1 VTKFI
6 APYSPSFVER
16 RKNLMKKYKILT
28 ITLIVLSIAAF
39 MLGGC
44 TYEPSRRYIQ
54 TDPNNITMPDRQNL
68 PNNIVGKNQGNNN
81 GDNFADK
88 ISSTFEMV
96 DYSYLGITAD
106 SLTVRSGAGTQYPA
120 IGTVKSGQKIRAL
133 GKMDGWY
140 VVKLPD
146 SGRIGCINAANA
158 KPFGKSTAT
167 TNTNQTTG
175 TGTVTPA
182 PATGNRPGTNTGT
195 GTNGGG
201 TAAAG
206 SGIMTSDESRILQLV
221 NAERA
226 KTGAKPLASSSEC
239 TKLARMKSQDMVDKN
254 YFSHQ
259 SPTYGSPF
267 DLLKSNNVSYMYA
280 GENIAMNQ
288 SADAAFK
295 AWMNSEG
302 HKKNIL
308 NPNFTELG
316 VGIAPKGNGSYIY
329 TQLFIGR

>member
-1 VTKFI
+1 
-6 APYSPSFVER
+6 
-16 RKNLMKKYKILT
+16 MKRYK
-28 ITLIVLSIAAF
+28 VLLLAVAA
-39 MLGGC
+39 MLVLVSAFSGC
-44 TYEPSRRYIQ
+44 TYEPARRYIQ
-54 TDPNNITMPDRQNL
+54 TDPNNIAAPNAPAI
-68 PNNIVGKNQGNNN
+68 PNNVVGKAGNNN
-81 GDNFADK
+81 ADGNR
-88 ISSTFEMV
+88 ISATYEVV
-96 DYSYLGITAD
+96 DFSYITID
-106 SLTVRSGAGTQYPA
+106 GGSQKVRTGAGSNYPS
-120 IGTVKSGQKIRAL
+120 IGTISSGQKIRAL
-133 GKMDGWY
+133 GKLDGWY

-146 SGRIGCINAANA
+146 SGRIGCVSAANA
-158 KPFGKSTAT
+158 RPYGTAT
-167 TNTNQTTG
+167 TARNTNMTTG

-182 PATGNRPGTNTGT
+182 PRPGTTTGGAGA
-195 GTNGGG
+195 GTVGGG
-201 TAAAG
+201 NTAAG
-206 SGIMTSDESRILQLV
+206 SGTMSSDEARILQLV

-226 KTGAKPLASSSEC
+226 KTGAKALSANSDC
-239 TKLARMKSQDMVDKN
+239 TKLARMKSQDMVNNN

-267 DLLKSNNVSYMYA
+267 DMLKSNNVSYMYA

>member
-1 VTKFI
+1 
-6 APYSPSFVER
+6 
-16 RKNLMKKYKILT
+16 MKKYKFHT
-28 ITLIVLSIAAF
+28 ITAVILAISVFALSS
-39 MLGGC
+39 C
-44 TYEPSRRYIQ
+44 TYEPSRRYMSPESGNVNMRNQ
-54 TDPNNITMPDRQNL
+54 QEL
-68 PNNIVGKNQGNNN
+68 PNNLVGRNDNNPAVT
-81 GDNFADK
+81 DYADK

-96 DYSYLGITAD
+96 DFSYLSITGN
-106 SLTVRSGAGTQYPA
+106 SLTVRAGAGANYPS
-120 IGTVKSGQKIRAL
+120 IGTIKAGQKIRAL

-140 VVKLPD
+140 VVKMPD
-146 SGRIGCINAANA
+146 SSKIGCISASNA
-158 KPFGKSTAT
+158 KPYGKSTGT
-167 TNTNQTTG
+167 TNTNNTTG
-175 TGTVTPA
+175 TGAGTATPV
-182 PATGNRPGTNTGT
+182 PTKG
-195 GTNGGG
+195 
-201 TAAAG
+201 AAAG
-206 SGIMTSDESRILQLV
+206 STGNTAAGSGTMTSDESRILQLV

-226 KTGAKPLASSSEC
+226 KTGAKPLTSNSDC

-316 VGIAPKGNGSYIY
+316 VGIAPKGNGSNIY

>member
-1 VTKFI
+1 
-6 APYSPSFVER
+6 
-16 RKNLMKKYKILT
+16 MKSNKLSS
-28 ITLIVLSIAAF
+28 LIVAIAVIAA
-39 MLGGC
+39 LLLQGC
-44 TYEPSRRYIQ
+44 TYAPSRRYIQ
-54 TDPNNITMPDRQNL
+54 TDPNNITMPNQQPL
-68 PNNIVGKNQGNNN
+68 PNNLVGTKQGKNGV
-81 GDNFADK
+81 DNFDGK

-96 DYSYLGITAD
+96 DYSYLGITGD
-106 SLTVRSGAGTQYPA
+106 SLTVRSGAGTKYPSV
-120 IGTVKSGQKIRAL
+120 GTIKAGQKIRAL

-140 VVKLPD
+140 VIKMPD
-146 SGRIGCINAANA
+146 SGRIGCIKAENAA
-158 KPFGKSTAT
+158 PFGKSNTT
-167 TNTNQTTG
+167 TNTNQATG

-182 PATGNRPGTNTGT
+182 PVAGNTTGTNTGT
-195 GTNGGG
+195 TGGG

-206 SGIMTSDESRILQLV
+206 SGTMTSDESRILQLV

-226 KTGAKPLASSSEC
+226 KTGAKALSSNSDC
-239 TKLARMKSQDMVDKN
+239 TKLARMKSQDMVNKN

-288 SADAAFK
+288 SADAAFN

-316 VGIAPKGNGSYIY
+316 VGIAPKGNGSFIY

>member
-1 VTKFI
+1 
-6 APYSPSFVER
+6 
-16 RKNLMKKYKILT
+16 MKKYRVPLSAAIIMLMLISIL
-28 ITLIVLSIAAF
+28 S
-39 MLGGC
+39 GC
-44 TYEPSRRYIQ
+44 TYDPARRYIQ
-54 TDPNNITMPDRQNL
+54 TDPNNQADLDTPTL
-68 PNNIVGKNQGNNN
+68 PNNLVGRNGNNTGDASGNMISATYEVVDFSYLTIN
-81 GDNFADK
+81 GDSCN
-88 ISSTFEMV
+88 
-96 DYSYLGITAD
+96 
-106 SLTVRSGAGTQYPA
+106 VRTGAGTKYPS
-120 IGTVKSGQKIRAL
+120 IGKINSDQKIRAL
-133 GKMDGWY
+133 GKLDGWY
-140 VVKLPD
+140 VIKMPD
-146 SGRIGCINAANA
+146 SGKIGCIPAADA
-158 KPFGKSTAT
+158 KPSGAGTTAT
-167 TNTNQTTG
+167 NPNLTTG

-182 PATGNRPGTNTGT
+182 PGTTIGAGTTGGDTT
-195 GTNGGG
+195 GGG
-201 TAAAG
+201 TTGGGTTGGGTTGGGTTAAG
-206 SGIMTSDESRILQLV
+206 SAAMSSDEARILQLV

-226 KTGAKPLASSSEC
+226 KTGAKALSSNGDC

-267 DLLKSNNVSYMYA
+267 DMLKSNKVSYMYA

-316 VGIAPKGNGSYIY
+316 VGIAPKGNGSSIY

>member
-1 VTKFI
+1 
-6 APYSPSFVER
+6 
-16 RKNLMKKYKILT
+16 MKKYKILT
-28 ITLIVLSIAAF
+28 VAAVILIMLFSI
-39 MLGGC
+39 LGGC

-54 TDPNNITMPDRQNL
+54 TDPNTQISPNQQTL
-68 PNNIVGKNQGNNN
+68 PNNLVGRNNN
-81 GDNFADK
+81 NLGDNFADK

-96 DYSYLGITAD
+96 DFSYLGINGE
-106 SLTVRSGAGTQYPA
+106 SLTVKSGAGSKYA
-120 IGTVKSGQKIRAL
+120 SIGTIKAGQKIRAL
-133 GKMDGWY
+133 GKLDGWY
-140 VVKLPD
+140 VVKMPD
-146 SGRIGCINAANA
+146 SSKIGCIKAENAI
-158 KPFGKSTAT
+158 PYGTGTTT
-167 TNTNQTTG
+167 TNTNETTG

-182 PATGNRPGTNTGT
+182 PKPSAIT
-195 GTNGGG
+195 GGG
-201 TAAAG
+201 TAATG

-226 KTGAKPLASSSEC
+226 KTGAKPLGSNGDC
-239 TKLARMKSQDMVDKN
+239 TKLARMKSQDMVDKD

-267 DLLKSNNVSYMYA
+267 DMLKSNKVSYMYA

-288 SADAAFK
+288 NADTAFK

-316 VGIAPKGNGSYIY
+316 VGIAPKGNGSFIY

>member
-1 VTKFI
+1 
-6 APYSPSFVER
+6 
-16 RKNLMKKYKILT
+16 MKKNKASSMLVV
-28 ITLIVLSIAAF
+28 ITVIAA
-39 MLGGC
+39 LLLQGC

-54 TDPNNITMPDRQNL
+54 TDPNNITMPDQQPL
-68 PNNIVGKNQGNNN
+68 PNNLVGSKQGKNA

-96 DYSYLGITAD
+96 DYSYLGITGN
-106 SLTVRSGAGTQYPA
+106 SLTVRSGAGTSYPS
-120 IGTVKSGQKIRAL
+120 IGTIKAGQKIRAL

-140 VVKLPD
+140 VIKMPD
-146 SGRIGCINAANA
+146 SGRIGCINSENAA
-158 KPFGKSTAT
+158 PFGKSNTA

-175 TGTVTPA
+175 MGTVTPA
-182 PATGNRPGTNTGT
+182 PTAGNTAGTNTGT
-195 GTNGGG
+195 KGGG
-201 TAAAG
+201 TTAAG
-206 SGIMTSDESRILQLV
+206 SGTMASDESRILQLV

-226 KTGAKPLASSSEC
+226 KTGAKALSSNSDC

-267 DLLKSNNVSYMYA
+267 DLLKSYNVSYMYA

-316 VGIAPKGNGSYIY
+316 VGIAPKGSGSYIY